1 MPTNDL
7 NKCYG
12 MPVEHL
18 NSLWNILKPS
28 NVFIDN
34 HEEIKLGDFGLL
46 NFPSKHS
53 GSPVYMPKE
62 ENLNNFDY
70 HSVDFFAFGIILIE
84 IFYSNGSLAVQLA
97 RHSQYCW
104 STSQKL
110 FDILKQ
116 AAGKN
121 DFYIELNRIIAFLV
135 QFKVSRTS
143 NHEEIKDDDESISES
158 DFDSKEDTES
168 DVTEL
173 FKWSTKINVRPNLRL
188 DDLDPFFKNNGFIM
202 NYVGELINHI
212 DRQMSSTT
220 QNNEQKEKA
229 VEYIQVIEN
238 VLEETLDP
246 QIRNAIKFHI
256 CQCIDTNRDYPGVT
270 REIAEAKD
278 SQKSKGKFHTNHFP
292 YCLLYF

>member
-1 MPTNDL
+1 
-7 NKCYG
+7 
-12 MPVEHL
+12 
-18 NSLWNILKPS
+18 
-28 NVFIDN
+28 
-34 HEEIKLGDFGLL
+34 
-46 NFPSKHS
+46 
-53 GSPVYMPKE
+53 MPKE
-62 ENLNNFDY
+62 ENLNNFEY

-135 QFKVSRTS
+135 QFKPVSRSPTKD
-143 NHEEIKDDDESISES
+143 EDIKDDDESISES
-158 DFDSKEDTES
+158 DFESKEDTEN

-246 QIRNAIKFHI
+246 QIRNGIKFHI

-278 SQKSKGKFHTNHFP
+278 SQKSKGEVPLYNNPVYLMSKMVFQTDTFEFHRARISLETHLSFQ
-292 YCLLYF
+292 YQ

>member
-1 MPTNDL
+1 
-7 NKCYG
+7 
-12 MPVEHL
+12 
-18 NSLWNILKPS
+18 
-28 NVFIDN
+28 
-34 HEEIKLGDFGLL
+34 
-46 NFPSKHS
+46 
-53 GSPVYMPKE
+53 MPKE
-62 ENLNNFDY
+62 ENLNNFEF
-70 HSVDFFAFGIILIE
+70 HSVDLFAFGIILIE

-116 AAGKN
+116 AAGNN

-135 QFKVSRTS
+135 QFRASRPTS
-143 NHEEIKDDDESISES
+143 NGSEIKDEDGSESGISES
-158 DFDSKEDTES
+158 DFDSKEDTEN

-173 FKWSTKINVRPNLRL
+173 FKWSTKINVRPNLQL

-246 QIRNAIKFHI
+246 QIRNGIKFHI

-278 SQKSKGKFHTNHFP
+278 SQKSKGKGKALSSKNPRNHKF
-292 YCLLYF
+292 L